1 MKTEAFDLLVL
12 GAGSGARDGAQRA
25 AREHEAKVALVES
38 TRWGGSCPNVAC
50 KPTKAYIVAADLLR
64 DINELAVKI
73 GIDVGPARADLARI
87 KARKDELVGTQKAWV
102 DRLEEAGYTTV
113 EGVASFEAPGTVRV
127 GERLLTADRVLI
139 ATGSRTAMP
148 PIEGLEGID
157 WLDHVSALELT
168 EVPESLLVLGGGPV
182 GLELGQA
189 FARFGARVTIVEGMS
204 QIAARFDRDAADELA
219 ASLEGE
225 GIELVCGVHVSKV
238 GRDGAGIVASLDGD
252 ERELRAERI
261 LLAAGRS
268 PNVEQLLLERV
279 GVEQTEAGVSVDD
292 RMRTTAKGIWAAG
305 DVTGIAQFTPIA
317 QYQARIAVSDMFG
330 GHGARADYSILPT
343 AIFTDPEVAGVGL
356 TETDA
361 REQGLQVATVA
372 QPVSSTQRA
381 KYLELEH
388 GLYKIVY
395 ERESRRVLGVHVV
408 CRGASDIVQGLGVA
422 IKLGARVDDLA
433 KAHHAFPTFAEG
445 LKAAA
450 EQA

>member
-1 MKTEAFDLLVL
+1 
-12 GAGSGARDGAQRA
+12 
-25 AREHEAKVALVES
+25 
-38 TRWGGSCPNVAC
+38 
-50 KPTKAYIVAADLLR
+50 
-64 DINELAVKI
+64 
-73 GIDVGPARADLARI
+73 
-87 KARKDELVGTQKAWV
+87 
-102 DRLEEAGYTTV
+102 
-113 EGVASFEAPGTVRV
+113 
-127 GERLLTADRVLI
+127 
-139 ATGSRTAMP
+139 
-148 PIEGLEGID
+148 
-157 WLDHVSALELT
+157 VSALELT

-279 GVEQTEAGVSVDD
+279 GVEQTKAGVSVDD

-356 TETDA
+356 SETDA

-422 IKLGARVDDLA
+422 IQLGARVDDLA

>member
-279 GVEQTEAGVSVDD
+279 GVEQTKAGVSVDD

-330 GHGARADYSILPT
+330 GNGARADYSILPT